1 MTKEPQPTTHNAE
14 RGARGTC
21 REGSETGSS
30 PKRTEKKVSCSLI
43 GEISW
48 RFRVK
53 CSAVWR
59 KRLARYVGVLEE
71 MCWVLWR
78 TLIRQF
84 SVKKCV
90 GDLEKS
96 FWRKNRLA
104 ILEIWRK
111 LLDEIVV
118 GDLEK
123 TVRRCCI
130 GAR

>member
-21 REGSETGSS
+21 REGSETTSF
-30 PKRTEKKVSCSLI
+30 P
-43 GEISW
+43 
-48 RFRVK
+48 
-53 CSAVWR
+53 AVWR

-104 ILEIWRK
+104 ILEI
-111 LLDEIVV
+111 
-118 GDLEK
+118 LEK
-123 TVRRCCI
+123 IARRNC
-130 GAR
+130 GR